1 MSNIIMS
8 ARMNELIDIV
18 ADYEEEYR
26 KNHSISPLVPLE
38 DFIYEDAPQEIIDA
52 YEEMMSEEIC
62 SDEYQ

>member
-1 MSNIIMS
+1 MVIILS

-18 ADYEEEYR
+18 ADYEEEHR

-52 YEEMMSEEIC
+52 YEEMMSEKDI
-62 SDEYQ
+62 DYYIQ